1 MYGNINWRLSC
12 SYKIISNSKILV
24 HFRTPIV
31 MRHAKCFLMGQNCS
45 TCKNS
50 SLSCFLFKIS
60 GKKMQNILSAV
71 LVFQE
76 KKIIYIIVYFS
87 DKIVISFSRL
97 KNTWKKISEI

>member
-1 MYGNINWRLSC
+1 MFSDG
-12 SYKIISNSKILV
+12 
-24 HFRTPIV
+24 
-31 MRHAKCFLMGQNCS
+31 AKLFNMQ
-45 TCKNS
+45 K
-50 SLSCFLFKIS
+50 FLFFLLS
-60 GKKMQNILSAV
+60 LQNFRKKMQNILSAV